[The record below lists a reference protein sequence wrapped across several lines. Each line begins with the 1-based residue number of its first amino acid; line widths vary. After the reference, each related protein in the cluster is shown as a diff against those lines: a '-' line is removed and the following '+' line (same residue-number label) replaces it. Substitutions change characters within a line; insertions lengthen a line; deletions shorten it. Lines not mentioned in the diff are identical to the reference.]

1 VKRRD
6 FIAGSASAAL
16 LACATANA
24 QQRSLPVIGLLDH
37 GWPGR
42 FTEELGRGLAESG
55 FLAGRD
61 FRAEHSGWSARG
73 YSAEHLAQYA
83 AALVQR
89 RVAVILAFSNQAAR
103 VAKTVT
109 DTTPIVFLADEAVV
123 PDLVDRPARVGG
135 NLTGAAILDAKLVAT
150 RIEIVRELVPAANLV
165 VLVTDPTNMP
175 AHDVEV
181 REAQAIA
188 DARGLALSVIRWSG
202 EGGLEP
208 ALAELPR
215 DRNAVL
221 VFGGGLPFHGRS
233 AQLAHLAVYYRIP
246 AIHGFR
252 GAADEGGLLSFGA
265 RLEGG
270 GYLMGLHAARILK
283 GDRPAE
289 LPVGR
294 ITRTELVI
302 NERPAKTLG
311 LPIPATLLAR
321 ADEVIR

>member
-6 FIAGSASAAL
+6 FIAGSAAGL
-16 LACATANA
+16 LALRAANA
-24 QQRSLPVIGLLDH
+24 QQRSLPIIGLLDH
-37 GWPGR
+37 PWPGR
-42 FTEELGRGLAESG
+42 FAEELDRGLTESG
-55 FLAGRD
+55 FHAGSD

-89 RVAVILAFSNQAAR
+89 RVALIMAFSNQAAL

-109 DTTPIVFLADEAVV
+109 ATTPIVFLADEAVV
-123 PDLVDRPARVGG
+123 PGLVDRPARPAG
-135 NLTGAAILDAKLVAT
+135 NLTGAAILDAALVAQ
-150 RIEIVRELVPAANLV
+150 RIEIARELVPAASLV
-165 VLVTDPTNMP
+165 VLVTDPTNTP

-181 REAQAIA
+181 RAAQAA
-188 DARGLALSVIRWSG
+188 TDAHGLALSIVRWSG

-233 AQLAHLAVYYRIP
+233 AHLAHLADYYRIP

-252 GAADEGGLLSFGA
+252 AAADEGGLVSFGA
-265 RLEGG
+265 RLADG
-270 GYLMGLHAARILK
+270 GYLMGLQAARILK
-283 GDRPAE
+283 GDKPGE

-302 NERPAKTLG
+302 NSWPAKSLG
-311 LPIPATLLAR
+311 LAIPATLLAR

>member
-16 LACATANA
+16 LACGTARA
-24 QQRSLPVIGLLDH
+24 QPRSLPIIGALDH

-42 FTEELGRGLAESG
+42 FSEELGRGLAESG
-55 FLAGRD
+55 LLAGRD
-61 FRAEHSGWSARG
+61 FRFEYSGWSARG
-73 YSAEHLAQYA
+73 YDAEHLARYA

-89 RVAVILAFSNQAAR
+89 RVAVILAFSNQAALA
-103 VAKTVT
+103 AKSVT
-109 DTTPIVFLADEAVV
+109 DTTPIVFLADEAAASG
-123 PDLVDRPARVGG
+123 LARPGG
-135 NLTGAAILDAKLVAT
+135 NLTGAAIPDAKLVAA
-150 RIEIVRELVPAANLV
+150 RIEIVRELVPAARLV

-181 REAQAIA
+181 GEAKAAA
-188 DARGLALSVIRWSG
+188 DAHGLALSIIRWSG

-208 ALAELPR
+208 ALAELPA
-215 DRNAVL
+215 DRNPVM
-221 VFGGGLPFHGRS
+221 VFGGGLPFYGRS

-265 RLEGG
+265 RLQDG

-283 GDRPAE
+283 GDTPAE

-302 NERPAKTLG
+302 NSWPAKTLG
-311 LPIPATLLAR
+311 LAIPETLLAR
-321 ADEVIR
+321 ADDVIR